1 MRCEGARSGS
11 GCAQSHAKKEL
22 NACAQH
28 IAPVQSTQPRHAGNI
43 QSARPPSRHR
53 PHTRSSR
60 LQRLTDRRRPFS
72 VRRRPSRCHHGV
84 SATLASE
91 PRRARTAATREARLA
106 WRTHGTAGVRQSH
119 RSAKCMK
126 RLFCWSNLR
135 RLRCPRATQGR
146 RHAKMLSPALAT
158 SDQQTEAARPTSN
171 GQHSSP
177 TANIPEGSDQ
187 DTVSNTTR

>member
-43 QSARPPSRHR
+43 QSARQPSRHR

-126 RLFCWSNLR
+126 RLFWLEQPAASALPPSH
-135 RLRCPRATQGR
+135 PRAPPR
-146 RHAKMLSPALAT
+146 EDAIARARH
-158 SDQQTEAARPTSN
+158 QRPTN
-171 GQHSSP
+171 RGRE
-177 TANIPEGSDQ
+177 ANIQ
-187 DTVSNTTR
+187 RQT